1 MADTPAVPE
10 RDPSLSS
17 QSRVKEIFAI
27 LSVFSALSTFVVA
40 LRVWTR
46 ARILRSFGVD
56 DAVIVVAQVLT
67 IGAAVAEGLG
77 TLPMSHRAL
86 LFLMLT
92 AASCRGKMGSWHSY
106 VGSGQGGLCALHE
119 GEKTRERP

>member
-17 QSRVKEIFAI
+17 QSRVKEIFAL
-27 LSVFSALSTFVVA
+27 LSVFSALSTSVVA

-77 TLPMSHRAL
+77 TLPCPIVRCCS
-86 LFLMLT
+86 
-92 AASCRGKMGSWHSY
+92 
-106 VGSGQGGLCALHE
+106 LC
-119 GEKTRERP
+119 

>member
-1 MADTPAVPE
+1 MADMPAVPE
-10 RDPSLSS
+10 PDHSLSS

-27 LSVFSALSTFVVA
+27 LSIFSILSTFVVA

-46 ARILRSFGVD
+46 ARILRSFGID

-77 TLPMSHRAL
+77 TLPCPHERYCS
-86 LFLMLT
+86 
-92 AASCRGKMGSWHSY
+92 SC
-106 VGSGQGGLCALHE
+106 
-119 GEKTRERP
+119 